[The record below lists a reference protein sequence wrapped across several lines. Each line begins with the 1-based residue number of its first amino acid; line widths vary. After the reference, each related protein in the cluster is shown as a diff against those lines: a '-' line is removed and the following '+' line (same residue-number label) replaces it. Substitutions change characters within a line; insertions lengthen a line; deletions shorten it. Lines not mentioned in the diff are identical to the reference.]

1 MYMINL
7 VHVYKGKQSPKA
19 DSEKDTELPRTGFE
33 PVTTELLVQCSSPEH
48 VHTRCTVHVHCTL
61 YMHNVQNNI
70 VGIDILYMYSIS
82 FEDVTLFRCMCGRVL
97 CDEP

>member
-1 MYMINL
+1 M
-7 VHVYKGKQSPKA
+7 
-19 DSEKDTELPRTGFE
+19 
-33 PVTTELLVQCSSPEH
+33 
-48 VHTRCTVHVHCTL
+48 HVHCAL

-97 CDEP
+97 HDEP